1 MKIETIEIAGLAGA
15 LTALRL
21 PFGKEVRSE
30 IETRISDMNAMIA
43 FNIVSYAADITIND
57 KDLTLMQT
65 LVKRGDE
72 HAKVVRG
79 IMVWAKIT
87 ATRKW
92 WSESDT
98 YRQGRERLASRS
110 TMHELGQRPLSVD
123 DFEVSDFV
131 RECLTPTPAPSS
143 NNTTLHFDVPEK
155 LECRVLTMYGRDYEV
170 WNNGDIYAME
180 FVSEDKMPNGKIR
193 RRTFPKTK
201 LKLGYTKT
209 SNGYFQVGI
218 GGRKGKIEMIHRIM
232 AMAFVPNP
240 DNKPFVNHI
249 DGDKGNCSPTN
260 LEWCTSAEN
269 NAHARE
275 TGLANNNSI
284 RARYLQYKSSRKFT
298 EEEIMNWKIMKAGGM
313 TYEEIAEHTG
323 VSKSAIENYILYDGC
338 FKASDN
344 TYEFRQAYK
353 LEEDINYI
361 NTLMYNE
368 TKDAEIL
375 NDIKDALPEGY
386 LQTRVDTYSYQT
398 LRRIVA
404 QRHDHR
410 LPEWHQFID
419 WIKTL
424 PLAEELILVGLEDRR
439 EIEEKAKR
447 FDMIMDALENA
458 ESVNHFTELIKSMFT
473 KEE

>member
-1 MKIETIEIAGLAGA
+1 MKIETIEVAGFAGA

-21 PFGKEVRSE
+21 PFGKEVRS
-30 IETRISDMNAMIA
+30 
-43 FNIVSYAADITIND
+43 DITANLFSSMKEQDID
-57 KDLTLMQT
+57 IKKIDDEFQATFHMLPHIESHTDILIEPKDLTLMQT
-65 LVKRGDE
+65 LIKRGDE

-92 WSESDT
+92 WSECDT
-98 YRQGRERLASRS
+98 YRCGRERLASGS

-123 DFEVSDFV
+123 DFEVSDYV

-275 TGLANNNSI
+275 SGLANNNSI
-284 RARYLQYKSSRKFT
+284 RSRYLRYKSSRKFT
-298 EEEIMNWKIMKAGGM
+298 EEEVMNWKIMKAGGM
-313 TYEEIAEHTG
+313 TYEEIAEHKG

-338 FKASDN
+338 SKASDN

-361 NTLMYNE
+361 NTLMQLYNE

-386 LQTRVDTYSYQT
+386 LQTRVDMFSYQA
-398 LRRIVA
+398 LRKMVM
-404 QRHDHR
+404 QRHNHR

-419 WIKTL
+419 WVKTL
-424 PLAEELILVGLEDRR
+424 PLAKELIFVGLET
-439 EIEEKAKR
+439 EE
-447 FDMIMDALENA
+447 
-458 ESVNHFTELIKSMFT
+458 
-473 KEE
+473 